1 MARIGNTDL
10 GDFPIWLAPMEAVT
24 DAPFRTLC
32 KQYGA
37 DVLVSEFVSSEAV
50 VRMAGKT
57 LSKMTFQADERPT
70 GIQIFGHDEQ
80 SMRRA
85 AEIAAEREPDF
96 IDLNWGC
103 PVRKIVCKGAGSGIL
118 QDIPKMVS
126 ITRAVV
132 NAMEKSHLPVTVKTR
147 LGWDASSK
155 PIVEVAERLQ
165 DIGIAAI
172 SIHGRTRAQLYGGTA
187 DWSLIGEVKRNPRM
201 HIPVFGNGDV
211 DSARK
216 AAEMKARYGVDGIL
230 VGRAAIGNPWIF
242 RQMKHFLATG
252 QEEPIPSFEERKKIC
267 LRLFE
272 KETECKGERV
282 AAQEMKIHYSG
293 FFKGL
298 PGFKPVKTRL
308 MLSSSMQETRDLLE
322 TYNCS

>member
-1 MARIGNTDL
+1 
-10 GDFPIWLAPMEAVT
+10 
-24 DAPFRTLC
+24 
-32 KQYGA
+32 
-37 DVLVSEFVSSEAV
+37 
-50 VRMAGKT
+50 
-57 LSKMTFQADERPT
+57 
-70 GIQIFGHDEQ
+70 
-80 SMRRA
+80 
-85 AEIAAEREPDF
+85 
-96 IDLNWGC
+96 
-103 PVRKIVCKGAGSGIL
+103 
-118 QDIPKMVS
+118 
-126 ITRAVV
+126 
-132 NAMEKSHLPVTVKTR
+132 
-147 LGWDASSK
+147 
-155 PIVEVAERLQ
+155 
-165 DIGIAAI
+165 
-172 SIHGRTRAQLYGGTA
+172 
-187 DWSLIGEVKRNPRM
+187 M

-252 QEEPIPSFEERKKIC
+252 QEEPLPSFEERKKIC